1 MGCSFSI
8 VGCGT
13 VGKAL
18 GKFLTAAGYHAV
30 GTASKSRSSAQKAAD
45 LFNAGR
51 CSDIPWEITP
61 SADVVLIT
69 TPDGVIADTCRLIAE
84 NKGFKAGAV
93 VLHCSGALPSTILSS
108 AGRCG
113 AFTGSMHPLQS
124 FAADNF
130 SRNPFA
136 GIIIAVEGE
145 PQALAVANKMAT
157 ALGATPLTIQTAAK
171 TLYHAAAVAASNYLV
186 TLLSLAFRL
195 LDEAGISGPAAFNAL
210 QPLIHGTLANIQSIG
225 IPQAL
230 TGPIARGDVETV
242 KQHLVEIGSKTPQL
256 TELFKTLSFHTIDI
270 ALAKGTLAET
280 DAATLKNLLGTKKEA

>member
-1 MGCSFSI
+1 MGCSFAI
-8 VGCGT
+8 VGCGK

-18 GKFLTAAGYHAV
+18 GKFLAAAGYDAA
-30 GTASKSRSSAQKAAD
+30 GTASKSRSSAKEAAD
-45 LFNAGR
+45 LLKTGR
-51 CSDIPWEITP
+51 YSDIPWEITP
-61 SADVVLIT
+61 TADVVLIT
-69 TPDGVIADTCRLIAE
+69 TPDGVIADTCHLIAE
-84 NKGFKAGAV
+84 NKGFKAGCV

-108 AGRCG
+108 AARCG

-130 SRNPFA
+130 TRNPFD

-145 PQALAVANKMAT
+145 PRALTIARQMAT
-157 ALGATPLTIQTAAK
+157 DLGATCLTIETEAK

-195 LDEAGISGPAAFNAL
+195 LSEAGISGPAAYNAF
-210 QPLIHGTLANIQSIG
+210 QPLIHGTLTNIKTIG

-242 KQHLVEIGSKTPQL
+242 KKHLVEIQSKTPEL
-256 TELFKTLSFHTIDI
+256 MGLFKALSFHTIDI

-280 DAATLKNLLGTKKEA
+280 DAEALRSLLGKNS

>member
-1 MGCSFSI
+1 MGCSFAI
-8 VGCGT
+8 VGCGK

-18 GKFLTAAGYHAV
+18 GKFLAAAGYDAV
-30 GTASKSRSSAQKAAD
+30 GTASKSRSSAKEAAD
-45 LFNAGR
+45 LLNIGR
-51 CSDIPWEITP
+51 YSDIPWEITP

-69 TPDGVIADTCRLIAE
+69 SPDSAIADTCRLIAE
-84 NKGFKAGAV
+84 NNGFKSGCV

-113 AFTGSMHPLQS
+113 AVTGSMHPLQS
-124 FAADNF
+124 FAADDF

-145 PQALAVANKMAT
+145 PKALTIAKEMAT

-171 TLYHAAAVAASNYLV
+171 TLYHAAAVVASNYLV

-195 LDEAGISGPAAFNAL
+195 LDEAGISGPAAYNAL

-230 TGPIARGDVETV
+230 TGPIARGDVETI

-256 TELFKTLSFHTIDI
+256 TDLFKTLSFHTIDI
-270 ALAKGTLAET
+270 ALAKGTLAEV
-280 DAATLKNLLGTKKEA
+280 DAIALRSLLGKKS